1 MNNNRWLGKRVLI
14 IGAARQGTALARF
27 LSARSAKV
35 TLNDR
40 QSPEKLKSVEDS
52 LKDLSIKCVFG
63 GHALELL
70 DQTDLVCISGG
81 IPLNNPIVEAA
92 VKRSIP
98 LSNDSQIFLEEV
110 HAPVIAI
117 TGSAG
122 KTTTTALVGKIA
134 ETATPVPHKAWV
146 GGNIGLPLIEYID
159 EIKPNDI
166 VILEISSFQLDQMTI
181 SPHIG
186 AVLNITPNHLDR
198 HGTMEAYTASKARLL
213 QFQTRN
219 DIAVLNREDPGSWGL
234 QKIVHG
240 NLVSFGTQEPSSGL
254 LGAWLN
260 HDRLVIK
267 TANGY
272 VDILRTTDIKLRG
285 PHNVMNVLAACAI
298 SFAAGFSRES
308 MQHAVRHFNGVAH
321 RLEFV
326 RDCNGSKWYN
336 DSIATAPERTMAAIR
351 SFSEPI
357 VLLLGGRDKDLP
369 WNELANLIHLKV
381 DHVIVFG
388 ESAEKILDALGP
400 VKASQKPVSL
410 TRVLS
415 MQEAVYEASVIAES
429 GDIVLLSPGGTSFDE
444 FDDFEERGDKFRKW
458 VTQLP

>member
-1 MNNNRWLGKRVLI
+1 MNDNRWFRKQVLI

-27 LSARSAKV
+27 LTSRSANV

-40 QSPEKLKSVEDS
+40 QSPEKLKFVEEN
-52 LKDLSIKCVFG
+52 LRDLPIKCVFG
-63 GHALELL
+63 GHPLELL
-70 DQTDLVCISGG
+70 DKTDLVCISGG

-134 ETATPVPHKAWV
+134 EAATSAPQKTWV
-146 GGNIGLPLIEYID
+146 GGNIGLPLIEFID
-159 EIKPNDI
+159 DI
-166 VILEISSFQLDQMTI
+166 GPKDTVILEISSFQLDQMRI

-186 AVLNITPNHLDR
+186 AILNITPNHLDR
-198 HGTMEAYTASKARLL
+198 HGTMQAYTASKARLL
-213 QFQTRN
+213 QYQKRN
-219 DIAVLNREDPGSWGL
+219 DIAILNREDSGSWGL
-234 QKIVHG
+234 HEMVQGK
-240 NLVSFGTQEPSSGL
+240 LVSFGIKEPSSELMGSWINDDQL
-254 LGAWLN
+254 MLKTVNTSVEVL
-260 HDRLVIK
+260 K
-267 TANGY
+267 TA
-272 VDILRTTDIKLRG
+272 DIKLKG
-285 PHNVMNVLAACAI
+285 QHNVINVLAACAI
-298 SFAAGFSRES
+298 AHAAGFPKES
-308 MQHAVRHFNGVAH
+308 MRLAVMQFSGVAH

-326 RDCNGSKWYN
+326 REWNGSKWYN

-369 WNELANLIHLKV
+369 WDQLANLIHHKV

-388 ESAEKILDALGP
+388 ESAEKILAAMGP
-400 VKASQKPVSL
+400 VNAKQKPISL
-410 TRVLS
+410 THVPTL
-415 MQEAVYEASVIAES
+415 QEAVNEASVIAEP
-429 GDIVLLSPGGTSFDE
+429 GDVVLLSPGGTSFDE
-444 FDDFEERGDKFRKW
+444 FKDFEERGDNFRKW